1 MENCYNFN
9 TRNIKPI
16 TSQFIYSQDAPNQ
29 IIPKKKKKKKKL
41 IVVIKKPR
49 SHSRRIVEKCEI
61 KQRHRVF
68 ENYFTPTER

>member
-1 MENCYNFN
+1 
-9 TRNIKPI
+9 
-16 TSQFIYSQDAPNQ
+16 
-29 IIPKKKKKKKKL
+29 
-41 IVVIKKPR
+41 VVIQNPR